1 MNCKAK
7 GSRNERRAR
16 CLLEAAGWCV
26 VRAGG
31 SLGAFDLVAFGR
43 HDLRLIQAKT
53 NRGLRRTERER
64 LRSFSNLPA
73 GARKEI
79 WLFRDRQREPHT
91 MEVK

>member
-1 MNCKAK
+1 M
-7 GSRNERRAR
+7 RRAR
-16 CLLEAAGWCV
+16 RLLEAAGWCV
-26 VRAGG
+26 LRTGG

-43 HDLRLIQAKT
+43 RGLRLIQVKT
-53 NRGLRRTERER
+53 NRGPRRIERER
-64 LRSFSNLPA
+64 LQSFSNLPA